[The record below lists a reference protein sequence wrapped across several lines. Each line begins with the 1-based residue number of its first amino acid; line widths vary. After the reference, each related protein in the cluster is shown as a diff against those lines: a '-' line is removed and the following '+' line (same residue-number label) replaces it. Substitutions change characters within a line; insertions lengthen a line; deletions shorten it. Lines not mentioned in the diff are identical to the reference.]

1 MDLQRKPTAKKA
13 YTPDNYKKKFI
24 GGKLNIKELQWI
36 KLSEA
41 FQHESGMPGIPM
53 GYTTLFRGYSNTGK
67 STGLIEGI
75 VSAQKMGQ
83 FIVIID
89 TETNLGPIH
98 LKTMGFDLESNNYL
112 YVTPKFL
119 LENITVNNPK
129 SKDNEVP
136 SIEDLA
142 LFINGLIRSVQNGEI
157 QSDVFIALDS
167 IGTLDCE
174 QTITALSGEASMNNQ
189 YNAGALERRFKST
202 LNDRIPSTRSVD
214 CPFTVTMAA
223 VQKIYYDGMNNVV
236 RHRGGEAFFSGS
248 RLIYNHGGILTHG
261 TKKITAVSKGREV
274 SFGVEAKVGAV
285 KNQIDSFVGGISF
298 EGKLISTPHGFI
310 KSDKDSIAE
319 YKKKHILFFRD
330 QLGIGEDEDIE
341 LKETEVNER
350 EED

>member
-1 MDLQRKPTAKKA
+1 MELQRKPTAKKT
-13 YTPDNYKKKFI
+13 YSPDMFKKKFT

-83 FIVIID
+83 FIIIID

-98 LKTMGFDLESNNYL
+98 LKAMGFDIDSTNYL

-119 LENITVNNPK
+119 LENITYNDPK
-129 SKDNEVP
+129 KKDAEVP

-142 LFINGLIRSVQNGEI
+142 KFINEIIRSVEKGDI

-167 IGTLDCE
+167 IGTLDCD

-189 YNAGALERRFKST
+189 YNAGALERRFKAI
-202 LNDRIPSTRSVD
+202 LNDRIPSTRSMD
-214 CPFTVTMAA
+214 FPYIVTMAA

-261 TKKITAVSKGREV
+261 TKRIIATSKGRDV
-274 SFGVEAKVGAV
+274 SFGIEAKINIA

-319 YKKKHILFFRD
+319 YKKKYMLFFRD
-330 QLGIGEDEDIE
+330 QLGIGEDEEIE
-341 LKETEVNER
+341 LKETEVKER